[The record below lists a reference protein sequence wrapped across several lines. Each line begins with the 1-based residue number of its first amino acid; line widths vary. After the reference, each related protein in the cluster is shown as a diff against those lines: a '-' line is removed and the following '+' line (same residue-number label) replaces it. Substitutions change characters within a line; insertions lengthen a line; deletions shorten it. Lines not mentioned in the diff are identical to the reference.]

1 MAKQSFQTIM
11 NSYQFK
17 KNVLNKFGLLINNLN
32 RMNLKFFEW
41 LPNVKTFILS
51 AYYVRYVKY
60 DLTFIRQVSLCDAL
74 PLFGVGIL

>member
-1 MAKQSFQTIM
+1 
-11 NSYQFK
+11 
-17 KNVLNKFGLLINNLN
+17 
-32 RMNLKFFEW
+32 MNLKFFEW